1 MAVEI
6 EVPFFL
12 AFAAGLVS
20 FLSPCVLPV
29 VPSCIAFVSG
39 LTLGELE
46 TSPTRQARARAAL
59 HSTLFMVG
67 FGLVF
72 MTLGLV
78 ATTAGVVIARALPWI
93 SRLGGV
99 MMVAFGAILLGLL
112 KIRALE
118 RDRRPGLSSLDPRP
132 SRLGALGS
140 LAAGVAFGAG
150 WTPCIGP
157 ILASV
162 LLYASLD
169 ATMVEGT
176 LLLATYAVGLGIP
189 FVAASVALNWFLAG
203 SARVRNWMVPL
214 QRIAGGVLVAIGL
227 SMVTGQFARLT
238 AFLAGLV
245 QLINL
250 EIS

>member
-1 MAVEI
+1 MDI
-6 EVPFFL
+6 EVSFFL

-29 VPSCIAFVSG
+29 VPSCLAFVTG
-39 LTLGELE
+39 LTLGEL
-46 TSPTRQARARAAL
+46 QATPAPALRARALL

-72 MTLGLV
+72 MSLGLV
-78 ATTAGVVIARALPWI
+78 ATTAGTAIAQALPWI
-93 SRLGGV
+93 NRVGGV
-99 MMVAFGAILLGLL
+99 MMMAFGVFLLG
-112 KIRALE
+112 IVTIPGLE
-118 RDRRPGLSSLDPRP
+118 RDLRPGMSALAASRP
-132 SRLGALGS
+132 MGAVGS
-140 LAAGVAFGAG
+140 LAAGIAFGAG

-176 LLLATYAVGLGIP
+176 LLLATYAVGLGVP
-189 FVAASVALNWFLAG
+189 FVIASVAFNWFLAG
-203 SARVRNWMVPL
+203 SARVRKWMVPL
-214 QRIAGGVLVAIGL
+214 QKIAGGLLVVIGL

-238 AFLAGLV
+238 AFLAGLG

-250 EIS
+250 EVS

>member
-1 MAVEI
+1 MVDVE
-6 EVPFFL
+6 VSFLL

-39 LTLGELE
+39 LTLGELA
-46 TSPTRQARARAAL
+46 SMPTRQVRLRAAL
-59 HSTLFMVG
+59 HATLFMVG
-67 FGLVF
+67 FGIVF

-78 ATTAGVVIARALPWI
+78 ATAAGTAIARALPWI
-93 SRLGGV
+93 NRIGGIL
-99 MMVAFGAILLGLL
+99 MMAFGALLLGLP
-112 KIRALE
+112 RWSALD
-118 RDRRPGLSSLDPRP
+118 RDRRPGLA
-132 SRLGALGS
+132 ALGGS
-140 LAAGVAFGAG
+140 RPAGAVGSVVAGIAFGAG

-176 LLLATYAVGLGIP
+176 LLLATYAIGLGIP
-189 FVAASVALNWFLAG
+189 FVAASVALSWFLAG

-214 QRIAGGVLVAIGL
+214 QRIAGVILLVIGL

-238 AFLAGLV
+238 AFLAGLG

>member
-1 MAVEI
+1 MAVEV
-6 EVPFFL
+6 EVSFFL
-12 AFAAGLVS
+12 AFVAGLVS

-39 LTLGELE
+39 LTLAELE
-46 TSPTRQARARAAL
+46 TAPAPALRARALL
-59 HSTLFMVG
+59 HSSLFMLG

-78 ATTAGVVIARALPWI
+78 ATTAGMVVARSLPWI
-93 SRLGGV
+93 NRIGGV
-99 MMVAFGAILLGLL
+99 LMMAFGALLLGLL
-112 KIRALE
+112 KIPALE
-118 RDRRPGLSSLDPRP
+118 RDLRPGLHGGGP
-132 SRLGALGS
+132 SRTGALGS
-140 LAAGVAFGAG
+140 VLAGIAFGAG

-189 FVAASVALNWFLAG
+189 FVAASVGLNWFLAG

-214 QRIAGGVLVAIGL
+214 QRIAGGVLLVIGL
-227 SMVTGQFARLT
+227 AMVSGQFARLT
-238 AFLAGLV
+238 AFLAGLG

>member
-1 MAVEI
+1 MAVEV
-6 EVPFFL
+6 EVSFVL
-12 AFAAGLVS
+12 AFVAGLVS

-39 LTLGELE
+39 LTLTELE
-46 TSPTRQARARAAL
+46 TAPARALRARAFL
-59 HSTLFMVG
+59 HSSLFMLG

-78 ATTAGVVIARALPWI
+78 ATTAGMVVARALPWI
-93 SRLGGV
+93 SRVGGL
-99 MMVAFGAILLGLL
+99 MMMLFGGILLGLL
-112 KIRALE
+112 KIPGLE
-118 RDRRPGLSSLDPRP
+118 RDLRPGLHAAAP
-132 SRLGALGS
+132 SRTGALGS
-140 LAAGVAFGAG
+140 VLAGVAFGAG

-189 FVAASVALNWFLAG
+189 FIAASVGLNWFLAG
-203 SARVRNWMVPL
+203 SARVRTWMVPL
-214 QRIAGGVLVAIGL
+214 QRIAGGVLLVIGL
-227 SMVTGQFARLT
+227 SMVGGQFARLT
-238 AFLAGLV
+238 AFLAGLG

>member
-1 MAVEI
+1 VGVEI

-46 TSPTRQARARAAL
+46 TTPTREARARAAL

-67 FGLVF
+67 FGIVF

-78 ATTAGVVIARALPWI
+78 ATTAGMVIARALPWI
-93 SRLGGV
+93 NRAGGV
-99 MMVAFGAILLGLL
+99 MMVAFGALLLGLL
-112 KIRALE
+112 KIPVLA
-118 RDRRPGLSSLDPRP
+118 RDLRPGLSADGRP
-132 SRLGALGS
+132 LGMGAVGS

-162 LLYASLD
+162 LLYASLE
-169 ATMVEGT
+169 ATMVQGT

-189 FVAASVALNWFLAG
+189 FIVASVALNWFLAG

-238 AFLAGLV
+238 AFLAGLG

>member
-1 MAVEI
+1 MEI
-6 EVPFFL
+6 EVSFFL

-29 VPSCIAFVSG
+29 VPSCLAFVTG

-46 TSPTRQARARAAL
+46 AIPTRALRARAFV

-72 MTLGLV
+72 MSLGLV
-78 ATTAGVVIARALPWI
+78 ATTAGTVVARALPWI
-93 SRLGGV
+93 NRVGGLM
-99 MMVAFGAILLGLL
+99 MMVFGVLLLGVVTLPGL
-112 KIRALE
+112 D
-118 RDRRPGLSSLDPRP
+118 RDLRPGMSRILASRP
-132 SRLGALGS
+132 AGAVGS
-140 LAAGVAFGAG
+140 LAAGIAFGAG

-176 LLLATYAVGLGIP
+176 LLLATYAVGLGVP
-189 FVAASVALNWFLAG
+189 FVLGSVAFNWFLAG
-203 SARVRNWMVPL
+203 SSRVRKWMVPL
-214 QRIAGGVLVAIGL
+214 QRVSGTLLLVIGL
-227 SMVTGQFARLT
+227 AMVTGQFARL
-238 AFLAGLV
+238 ASFLAGLG

-250 EIS
+250 EVS

>member
-1 MAVEI
+1 VEI
-6 EVPFFL
+6 EVSYLL

-20 FLSPCVLPV
+20 FLSPCVLPI
-29 VPSCIAFVSG
+29 VPSCLAFVSG

-46 TSPTRQARARAAL
+46 TSPTRSLRIRAVVHSAL
-59 HSTLFMVG
+59 FVLG
-67 FGLVF
+67 FGIVF

-78 ATTAGVVIARALPWI
+78 ATAAGTAVAHALPWI
-93 SRLGGV
+93 HRIGGV
-99 MMVAFGAILLGLL
+99 MMVAFGALLLGVLRVRGL
-112 KIRALE
+112 ASDL
-118 RDRRPGLSSLDPRP
+118 RPGLSSVLA
-132 SRLGALGS
+132 SRRVGAVGS
-140 LAAGVAFGAG
+140 LATGIAFGAG

-176 LLLATYAVGLGIP
+176 LLLATYAVGLGVP
-189 FVAASVALNWFLAG
+189 FVAASVAFNWFLAG
-203 SARVRNWMVPL
+203 SARVRAWMVPL
-214 QRIAGGVLVAIGL
+214 QRIAGGVLIVMGL

-238 AFLAGLV
+238 GFLAGLG

>member
-1 MAVEI
+1 M
-6 EVPFFL
+6 L
-12 AFAAGLVS
+12 
-20 FLSPCVLPV
+20 
-29 VPSCIAFVSG
+29 
-39 LTLGELE
+39 
-46 TSPTRQARARAAL
+46 
-59 HSTLFMVG
+59 G

-78 ATTAGVVIARALPWI
+78 ATTAGMVVARSLPWI
-93 SRLGGV
+93 NRIGGV
-99 MMVAFGAILLGLL
+99 MMMAFGALLLDLL
-112 KIRALE
+112 KIPALE
-118 RDRRPGLSSLDPRP
+118 RDLRPGLHGGGP
-132 SRLGALGS
+132 SRTGALGS
-140 LAAGVAFGAG
+140 VLAGIAFGAG

-189 FVAASVALNWFLAG
+189 FVAASVGLNWFLAG

-214 QRIAGGVLVAIGL
+214 QRIAGGVLLVIGL
-227 SMVTGQFARLT
+227 AMVSGQFARLT
-238 AFLAGLV
+238 AFLAGLG